1 MIFIIMS
8 LPMLICSGMV
18 LAEPTTLMVGGTGSG
33 LEFMRLLGR
42 SYSALRPEVTVAVLP
57 SLGTAGGI
65 RAAKTGA
72 IDLAVASR
80 PLKEEEKVG
89 LKGYFLGETPF
100 VFAVHSQTQVE
111 DVTLAQVVNIY
122 NGAIR
127 TWRDGNHIRRILRPH
142 NDSDWQLMSNISEEL
157 AKALEIAQETE
168 GLFLAVTDT
177 DAVSYLERVRGSFG
191 PSTLSMIL
199 AEKRNVK
206 ILSFNGIQPGVSDPS
221 KEKYPLV
228 KPYRLLARA
237 DASASVNAFIDF
249 ILSDQGRQILAEAGI
264 MPATEQS
271 QQHEQ

>member
-1 MIFIIMS
+1 
-8 LPMLICSGMV
+8 
-18 LAEPTTLMVGGTGSG
+18 
-33 LEFMRLLGR
+33 MRLLGR
-42 SYSALRPEVTVAVLP
+42 SYSALHPEVTVEVLP

-72 IDLAVASR
+72 IDLAVAGR
-80 PLKEEEKVG
+80 PLMAKEKEG

-100 VFAVHSQTQVE
+100 VFAVHPQTQVE
-111 DVTLAQVVNIY
+111 DVTLAQVVNMY
-122 NGAIR
+122 NGTIR
-127 TWRDGNHIRRILRPH
+127 TWRDGNQIRRILRPH
-142 NDSDWQLMSNISEEL
+142 NDSDWQLMSNISTEL

-168 GLFLAVTDT
+168 GLFPAVTDT
-177 DAVSYLERVRGSFG
+177 DAVSYLERIRGSFG

-206 ILSFNGIQPGVSDPS
+206 ILSFNGTQPGVSDPS

-228 KPYRLLARA
+228 KPYHLLARA

-249 ILSDQGRQILAEAGI
+249 ILSDQGWEILAEAGI
-264 MPATEQS
+264 MPAAEQS